1 MLKFLKNIFQLILS
15 PGNGWEDIS
24 HDGEDP
30 KVLAAKGLYPII
42 GFASIMAFAQFFYNE
57 ELSLVILLQ
66 RAIIIFVQ
74 FFVTYFIASLVFA
87 SSLRFW
93 VEGTPNEKKYSTV
106 IIYSIAILSL
116 INAVQS
122 CLPVELSLVYFLYLY
137 VAIVIWKAAR
147 YLAVKEKF
155 VSYYVVMA
163 IVSILVPPF
172 LIGSLFSLIIG

>member
-74 FFVTYFIASLVFA
+74 F
-87 SSLRFW
+87 
-93 VEGTPNEKKYSTV
+93 
-106 IIYSIAILSL
+106 
-116 INAVQS
+116 Q
-122 CLPVELSLVYFLYLY
+122 
-137 VAIVIWKAAR
+137 
-147 YLAVKEKF
+147 KF
-155 VSYYVVMA
+155 
-163 IVSILVPPF
+163 
-172 LIGSLFSLIIG
+172 